1 MKKLALPALFSLLA
15 ACLTQSNDSSTTP
28 SPSESTEDQPA
39 EISCLAPIDP
49 VNVPE
54 VQQWTGALPDNP
66 PARSVYVIQPIDDTN
81 QQFLLTLTY
90 PIKKEILAAY
100 LLPTMKDKID
110 AMNKISQQTFNYPQ
124 ILLAVLGGLRP
135 LPQPGPPGQ
144 PGIAYKKALTTGH
157 AMVMTDLQAYKALSG
172 QLDSSPTHGSA
183 PSPTH
188 GN

>member
-28 SPSESTEDQPA
+28 NPSEATEDQPA

-49 VNVPE
+49 VSSPA
-54 VQQWTGALPDNP
+54 VQQWTGVLPENP
-66 PARSVYVIQPIDDTN
+66 PARSVYVIQPLDDSN

-90 PIKKEILAAY
+90 PTKKEILAAY
-100 LLPTMKDKID
+100 LLPSLQEKLD

-144 PGIAYKKALTTGH
+144 PGIAYKKALNAAN
-157 AMVMTDLQAYKALSG
+157 AMVWAELQAYKPLFG
-172 QLDSSPTHGSA
+172 QVDGSPTHGSA